1 MKLWVKRYLLITL
14 CFVIVMLPI
23 VLSLK
28 EMSFFQTKEGNNI
41 LWIIFTSIAVLY
53 YLLMTLFMLKGKNN
67 IEKKR

>member
-28 EMSFFQTKEGNNI
+28 KMSFFQTKEGNNI